1 MITDEEITSKL
12 LETVHGPKL
21 QEMQDLREGI
31 DIAQSAVEAADE
43 DLRNEVGVHDRRAWE
58 ELTTNVKP
66 EKPISWLRKVAGE
79 VKVLRPTRDGFSAG
93 TPSEEEL
100 QDGRFF
106 GNFDEFKAANAA

>member
-1 MITDEEITSKL
+1 
-12 LETVHGPKL
+12 
-21 QEMQDLREGI
+21 
-31 DIAQSAVEAADE
+31 
-43 DLRNEVGVHDRRAWE
+43 
-58 ELTTNVKP
+58 VKP

-106 GNFDEFKAANAA
+106 ENIDEFKQANAAA